1 MPLFEYQCKT
11 CGHRFEALV
20 IGSRQPQCPRCESS
34 ELEKQ
39 FSTFGC
45 GAVERRG
52 WRRTRRAGVL
62 ARRRLRDLSGAVPE
76 PP

>member
-20 IGSRQPQCPRCESS
+20 IGARQPQCPRCESAD
-34 ELEKQ
+34 LEKQ

-45 GAVERRG
+45 GPSSGGYSGGASRG
-52 WRRTRRAGVL
+52 PSCAPG
-62 ARRRLRDLSGAVPE
+62 GG
-76 PP
+76 

>member
-20 IGSRQPQCPRCESS
+20 TGSRQPQCPRCESR

-45 GAVERRG
+45 GSSPTGFA
-52 WRRTRRAGVL
+52 
-62 ARRRLRDLSGAVPE
+62 SGRVSRPSCAPGGG
-76 PP
+76 

>member
-20 IGSRQPQCPRCESS
+20 LGSRQPQCPRCESLD
-34 ELEKQ
+34 LEKQ

-45 GAVERRG
+45 GSSSGSMGGGGSRG
-52 WRRTRRAGVL
+52 PACAPG
-62 ARRRLRDLSGAVPE
+62 GG
-76 PP
+76 

>member
-20 IGSRQPQCPRCESS
+20 IGSRQPRCPRCESLD
-34 ELEKQ
+34 LEKQ

-45 GAVERRG
+45 GSSSGGFGVGGASRG
-52 WRRTRRAGVL
+52 PSCAPG
-62 ARRRLRDLSGAVPE
+62 GG
-76 PP
+76 

>member
-20 IGSRQPQCPRCESS
+20 IGSRQPTCPRCEST

-39 FSTFGC
+39 CSTFGL
-45 GAVERRG
+45 GGTTGGQNGRS
-52 WRRTRRAGVL
+52 
-62 ARRRLRDLSGAVPE
+62 SGHACAPGGG
-76 PP
+76 

>member
-20 IGSRQPQCPRCESS
+20 LGARQPQCPRCEGAD
-34 ELEKQ
+34 LEKQ

-45 GAVERRG
+45 GASSGGSGGRASRG
-52 WRRTRRAGVL
+52 PSCAPG
-62 ARRRLRDLSGAVPE
+62 GG
-76 PP
+76 